1 MFYLRL
7 IIFLFVAG
15 SINVLSLVL
24 VHSLPA
30 LSGLHQQALALT
42 VAFLLIADAIL
53 LYLMFFRV
61 STVERY
67 QKFEEILREMKSGE
81 TATEEEFNQ
90 AYRRWQDHR

>member
-15 SINVLSLVL
+15 SFNVISLLL

-30 LSGLHQQALALT
+30 LSGIHQEAMAVA
-42 VAFLLIADAIL
+42 VAFLLLADVIL

-61 STVERY
+61 SEVERY
-67 QKFEEILREMKSGE
+67 KEFDEILSNVKSGDE
-81 TATEEEFNQ
+81 ASQDEFDR
-90 AYRRWQDHR
+90 AYRRWQDKR